1 MKNILFHESLCWEG
15 IKSMMKMQIIFVAKE
30 EQLSN
35 FVVFHYGL
43 TFEILEKVE
52 NIDDLASF

>member
-1 MKNILFHESLCWEG
+1 
-15 IKSMMKMQIIFVAKE
+15 MMKMQIIFVAKE